1 MDIAAVT
8 FQVKPDELPLERLAG
23 NSALSEAQKVGEVAR
38 QFESILVKK
47 ILTEAR
53 KGVLDEGL
61 GESGSS
67 LGIYQD
73 MMNQVLADSISQ
85 SGIMGLAH
93 SSQAELTREVSVAEG
108 LLEDSEQ

>member
-61 GESGSS
+61 GESG
-67 LGIYQD
+67 
-73 MMNQVLADSISQ
+73 M
-85 SGIMGLAH
+85 MGLAH
-93 SSQAELTREVSVAEG
+93 SLQAELTREVSVAEG

>member
-85 SGIMGLAH
+85 SGMMGLAH
-93 SSQAELTREVSVAEG
+93 SLQAELTREVSVAEG